1 LSHGEHS
8 VFSSSVDSMHR
19 AYKIWLSREQEDDL
33 QRFTRSR
40 SLPARLVERSKM
52 LLLGAAGHTL
62 EETAEQ
68 LGVVRQTVSRWLGR
82 YVEQGLAGVEK
93 DAPRSG
99 RPPRILSSKIA
110 EIVEKTTQEKPAGCT
125 HWSTRIMA
133 PVVGVSASSVG
144 RIWRAHGLQ
153 PHRVKNFKLSNDPRF
168 AEKMEDV
175 VELYLHPPADAIIL
189 SLDEK
194 CQIQA
199 LDRSQ
204 PGLPWKK
211 GRCGTM
217 THDYKRHGTTTLFTA
232 MNTQDGSVMDMCL
245 PTHNHKDWIRFLK
258 LIDGRTPKDKVL
270 HLIMDNYSAHKTP
283 EVNKWLKRHPRFHV
297 HFIPTSSSWLNQVER
312 FFRDLTDK
320 CIRRGV
326 FHSVGELQQ
335 AIRAY
340 IDQHNQNPK
349 PYLWTAAAKDILEK
363 VKRAW
368 KSLLARG
375 YAPKKLAALNSI
387 ERRLAATSVAAVP

>member
-1 LSHGEHS
+1 
-8 VFSSSVDSMHR
+8 MQR
-19 AYKIWLSREQEDDL
+19 AYKIWLSQEQEDDL
-33 QRFTRSR
+33 QRLARSR
-40 SLPARLVERSKM
+40 SLPARLAERSKM
-52 LLLGAAGHTL
+52 LLLCAAGHTV
-62 EETAEQ
+62 EQTAGQ

-82 YVEQGLAGVEK
+82 YIEQGWAGVEK

-99 RPPRILSSKIA
+99 RPPLILPSKIA
-110 EIVEKTTQEKPAGCT
+110 EIVEKTTQQRPAGST
-125 HWSTRIMA
+125 HWSTRTMA
-133 PVVGVSASSVG
+133 PTVGVSASSVR

-175 VELYLHPPADAIIL
+175 LELYLHPPADAMVW

-217 THDYKRHGTTTLFTA
+217 THDYKRHGTTTLFSA
-232 MNTQDGSVMDMCL
+232 MNTQDGSVIDVCM
-245 PTHNHKDWIRFLK
+245 PTHNHQDWIRFLK
-258 LIDGRTPKDKVL
+258 LIDGRTPPHKVL

-283 EVNKWLKRHPRFHV
+283 EVHNWLKSHPRFHV

-320 CIRRGV
+320 CIRRGI
-326 FHSVGELQQ
+326 FHSVAELQQ
-335 AIRAY
+335 AIRGY

-349 PYLWTAAAKDILEK
+349 PYLWTAKAKDILEK

-368 KSLLARG
+368 KTLLSRG
-375 YAPKKLAALNSI
+375 YAPKKLAALQSI
-387 ERRLAATSVAAVP
+387 ERRLAAADAVLAAP